1 MAYSNDS
8 KPTGSFTNESMPFFL
23 AQGTLMFTVPLLTY
37 PTNTIGSSFSNDTKP
52 TGTYSN
58 DSKP

>member
-8 KPTGSFTNESMPFFL
+8 KPTGSFTGESIPFIL

-37 PTNTIGSSFSNDTKP
+37 PTNTISSSYSNATKP
-52 TGTYSN
+52 TGTFSN